1 METEAHIPLA
11 EEELEDSWQQMGR
24 HEVKEVVSAAAH
36 KASRMVAI
44 IYRRPIAGR
53 FFYEVLGLQE
63 EQGAHRWVFLL
74 VPSSADERGL
84 FNVEE
89 QEEEEARGR
98 NSRFSSS
105 KKWEEGESGQEKG
118 RDAEKGGVGEIINNE
133 SLPNQRGRGVK
144 ERCKSYGGIGTHYT
158 PEGVVVG
165 AAGPDRMGPTP
176 FFSFTTFP
184 PPADSNT
191 LPPVKIRRRPS
202 HPIGLTD
209 ALQLIFQDSSPS
221 VRRGGVPSLLFP
233 P

>member
-1 METEAHIPLA
+1 M
-11 EEELEDSWQQMGR
+11 
-24 HEVKEVVSAAAH
+24 
-36 KASRMVAI
+36 
-44 IYRRPIAGR
+44 
-53 FFYEVLGLQE
+53 
-63 EQGAHRWVFLL
+63 FLL

-144 ERCKSYGGIGTHYT
+144 ESCKSYGGIGTHT
-158 PEGVVVG
+158 TLPR
-165 AAGPDRMGPTP
+165 AWWWAPPDPTEWALRP